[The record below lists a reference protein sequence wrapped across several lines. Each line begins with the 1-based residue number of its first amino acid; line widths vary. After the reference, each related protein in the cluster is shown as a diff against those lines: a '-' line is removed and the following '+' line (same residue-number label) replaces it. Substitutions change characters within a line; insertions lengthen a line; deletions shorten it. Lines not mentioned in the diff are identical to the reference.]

1 MTNNIKM
8 MKSINGSLYERLN
21 ERLYEGLSAK
31 AAGPVSMISML
42 AISVGLAAAPAHAQD
57 ITVPAMI
64 APVQPVQSVQ
74 ASPVIS
80 PQPEPTAP
88 SASNPAAAKTATTPP
103 ETQSRADDLASKGGF
118 DAETVAPEA
127 LAQIEREQQARKA
140 AAATAAAAPVKASGS
155 RANGSSASN
164 ISADSNAD
172 SMIASDAPAAA
183 PTFEAETA
191 AGTVAAIPA
200 VQPAPEVVSPPNS
213 LSGETGADFGLLAAL
228 AALLG
233 VGGAG
238 AYAAAR
244 RRKGKGQAAPVVPPV
259 VHGNDP
265 LPASLNAAIMP
276 ELRRNQVEPEARPM
290 VDTDQTAVQTLES
303 KATTKADFAQF
314 VANLPSFDKPL
325 GKADRS
331 VSLGQRRVAAAPRPY
346 LAEADLSRTAGYFTA
361 NVDAMP
367 TPQNPFLTR
376 EKRLKRAR
384 FLDGKLASTKAPNSK
399 SPTRVTGE
407 MQVSRPLEPAFS

>member
-1 MTNNIKM
+1 MINSIKM
-8 MKSINGSLYERLN
+8 TKSINASLYERLD
-21 ERLYEGLSAK
+21 ERLPAK
-31 AAGPVSMISML
+31 AAGPLSMISIL

-64 APVQPVQSVQ
+64 APVQPVQPVQ

-103 ETQSRADDLASKGGF
+103 VTQSRADELASKGGF

-140 AAATAAAAPVKASGS
+140 AAATAAAAAAPVKASAS

-164 ISADSNAD
+164 ISADGNAD
-172 SMIASDAPAAA
+172 SMIASDAPAAT

-244 RRKGKGQAAPVVPPV
+244 RRKSKSQAAPVVPPV
-259 VHGNDP
+259 MDSNDP
-265 LPASLNAAIMP
+265 FPASLNAAIMP
-276 ELRRNQVEPEARPM
+276 ELRRNQVEPEACPM
-290 VDTDQTAVQTLES
+290 VDTDETAVQSLES

-314 VANLPSFDKPL
+314 VANLPSFEAPL
-325 GKADRS
+325 GKTDRS
-331 VSLGQRRVAAAPRPY
+331 VTLGQRRVAAAPRPY
-346 LAEADLSRTAGYFTA
+346 LAEADLSRNAGYFTA

-384 FLDGKLASTKAPNSK
+384 FLDGKLASTKAPTRK

>member
-1 MTNNIKM
+1 MTNSIKM
-8 MKSINGSLYERLN
+8 MKSINGSLYERL
-21 ERLYEGLSAK
+21 YEGLPPK

-64 APVQPVQSVQ
+64 APVQPVQ
-74 ASPVIS
+74 APPVIS

-140 AAATAAAAPVKASGS
+140 AAATAAAAAAPVKASGS
-155 RANGSSASN
+155 RTNGSSASN

-172 SMIASDAPAAA
+172 SMIASDAPAAI

-200 VQPAPEVVSPPNS
+200 VQPVPEVVSPPNS

-238 AYAAAR
+238 AYTAAR
-244 RRKGKGQAAPVVPPV
+244 RRKSKGQAAPVV
-259 VHGNDP
+259 HGDDP

-290 VDTDQTAVQTLES
+290 VDTDETAVQTLES

-314 VANLPSFDKPL
+314 VANLPSFDQPL
-325 GKADRS
+325 GKTDRS
-331 VSLGQRRVAAAPRPY
+331 VTLGQRRVAAAPRPY

-399 SPTRVTGE
+399 SPTKVTGE

>member
-1 MTNNIKM
+1 MTNSIKM
-8 MKSINGSLYERLN
+8 MKSINGSLYERL
-21 ERLYEGLSAK
+21 YEGLPPK
-31 AAGPVSMISML
+31 VAGPVSMISML

-57 ITVPAMI
+57 IIVPAMI
-64 APVQPVQSVQ
+64 APVQPVQ

-103 ETQSRADDLASKGGF
+103 VTQSRADELASKGGF

-172 SMIASDAPAAA
+172 SMIASDAPAAT

-200 VQPAPEVVSPPNS
+200 VQPAREVVSPPNS

-238 AYAAAR
+238 AYAAGR
-244 RRKGKGQAAPVVPPV
+244 RRKSKGQAAPVVY
-259 VHGNDP
+259 GDDP

-290 VDTDQTAVQTLES
+290 VDTDEAAVQTLES

-314 VANLPSFDKPL
+314 VANLPSFEAPL
-325 GKADRS
+325 GNTDRS
-331 VSLGQRRVAAAPRPY
+331 ITLGQRRVAAAPRPY
-346 LAEADLSRTAGYFTA
+346 LGEADLSRTAGYFTA

-384 FLDGKLASTKAPNSK
+384 FLDGKLASTKAPISK
-399 SPTRVTGE
+399 SPTRVTGK

>member
-1 MTNNIKM
+1 MTNSIKM

-21 ERLYEGLSAK
+21 ERLNERLYEGLPPK
-31 AAGPVSMISML
+31 VAGPVSMISML

-64 APVQPVQSVQ
+64 APVQPVQ
-74 ASPVIS
+74 APPVIS

-140 AAATAAAAPVKASGS
+140 AAATAAAAAAPVKASGS
-155 RANGSSASN
+155 RTNGSSASN

-238 AYAAAR
+238 AYTAAR
-244 RRKGKGQAAPVVPPV
+244 RRKSKGHAAPVV
-259 VHGNDP
+259 HGDDP

-290 VDTDQTAVQTLES
+290 VDTDETAVQTLES

-314 VANLPSFDKPL
+314 VANLPSFDQPL
-325 GKADRS
+325 GKTDRS
-331 VSLGQRRVAAAPRPY
+331 VTLGQRRVAAAPRPY

-384 FLDGKLASTKAPNSK
+384 FLDGKLASTNAPNSK